1 MWSLVGMSVHVLI
14 KDSDSLVWG
23 VVGVVTCGR
32 VSACPD
38 QGLGLSGMGSGGCGH
53 LWRVS
58 ACPDQGLLTLWY
70 GEWWVWPLV
79 GMSVHVL
86 IKDSDSLVWG
96 VVGVVTCGR
105 VSACPDQGL

>member
-38 QGLGLSGMGSGGCGH
+38 QVNCMAHQTNL
-53 LWRVS
+53 LWVAAILNTNEVPT
-58 ACPDQGLLTLWY
+58 ACAS
-70 GEWWVWPLV
+70 
-79 GMSVHVL
+79 M
-86 IKDSDSLVWG
+86 
-96 VVGVVTCGR
+96 
-105 VSACPDQGL
+105 